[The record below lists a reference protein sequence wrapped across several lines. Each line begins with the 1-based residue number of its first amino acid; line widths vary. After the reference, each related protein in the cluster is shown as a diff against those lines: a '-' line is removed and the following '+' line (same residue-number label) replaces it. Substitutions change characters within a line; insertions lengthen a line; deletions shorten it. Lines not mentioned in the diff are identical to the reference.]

1 MSTPTLAPEDQAR
14 ADLYALLA
22 RLFYAPPDEDLLRR
36 LATTAS
42 PAESG
47 QDSPFAAAWNGL
59 ARAAAV
65 VESDAVREEFEVT
78 FVGTGKALV
87 TPYAS
92 AYLAAGAHHAPLVG
106 IRGIL
111 AAHGLERLPGR
122 HEPEDHIAALFETMR
137 HLVMHCDIEDQ
148 RDFFESFVW
157 PSTVPLCDA
166 ITHCEPTSFYRQVA
180 GLAMVFARLEHE
192 SFQMD

>member
-1 MSTPTLAPEDQAR
+1 MNSPTLAPEDQAR
-14 ADLYALLA
+14 ADIYALLA

-42 PAESG
+42 PADTD
-47 QDSPFAAAWNGL
+47 QDSPFVAAWNAL
-59 ARAAAV
+59 ARSAAV
-65 VESDAVREEFEVT
+65 VESDAVCEEFEVT

-106 IRGIL
+106 IRETL
-111 AAHGLERLPGR
+111 ATYGLQRLQGR
-122 HEPEDHIAALFETMR
+122 HEPEDHIAALCEAMR
-137 HLVMHCDIEDQ
+137 HLVMHCDIDDQ
-148 RDFFESFVW
+148 RNFFESFIW

-166 ITHCEPTSFYRQVA
+166 IAQCERASFYREVA
-180 GLAMVFARLEHE
+180 QLTRVFAQLEHE
-192 SFQMD
+192 SFQMN

>member
-1 MSTPTLAPEDQAR
+1 MSTPMLAPEDQAR

-22 RLFYAPPDEDLLRR
+22 RLFYAPPDDEFLRQ

-42 PAESG
+42 PADAGE
-47 QDSPFAAAWNGL
+47 DSPFAAAWNGL

-65 VESDAVREEFEVT
+65 VEGDAVREEFEVT

-92 AYLAAGAHHAPLVG
+92 AYLGAGAHHAPLVG

-111 AAHGLERLPGR
+111 AAHGLERLQGR
-122 HEPEDHIAALFETMR
+122 HEPEDHIAALCETMR

-148 RDFFESFVW
+148 RNFFESFVW
-157 PSTVPLCDA
+157 PSTAPLCDA
-166 ITHCEPTSFYRQVA
+166 IMQCERTSFYRQVA
-180 GLAMVFARLEHE
+180 RLALVFAQLEHE
-192 SFQMD
+192 SFQMN